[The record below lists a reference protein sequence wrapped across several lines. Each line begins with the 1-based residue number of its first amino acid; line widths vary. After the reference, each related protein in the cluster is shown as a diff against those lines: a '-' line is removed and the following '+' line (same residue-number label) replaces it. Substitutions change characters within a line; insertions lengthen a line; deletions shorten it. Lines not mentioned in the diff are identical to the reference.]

1 MFREIL
7 KYRDLMFMLT
17 LRDIRVRYKQ
27 AVMGYLW
34 AIFMPIIAVLSGV
47 IIKTAISILSG
58 KAIDLSEVS
67 SIAVK
72 VLPWTFFVS
81 SIRFS
86 VNSLVGNRDLVTKV
100 YFPREVF
107 PFASILAC
115 LFDLAVAAA
124 SLSIILAFTH
134 IGISAHIAWLPVFL
148 IFLILFTSGLGLLF
162 SAANLFFRDVKYI
175 VEIILMFGI
184 FFTPV
189 FYEAATFDKWQVL
202 LLINPIGSILEGLH
216 SAVVL
221 HTMPNIFWT
230 LYAGA
235 SSIIVFAAGLL
246 IFHKSEPY
254 FSENI

>member
-1 MFREIL
+1 
-7 KYRDLMFMLT
+7 
-17 LRDIRVRYKQ
+17 
-27 AVMGYLW
+27 MGYLW
-34 AIFMPIIAVLSGV
+34 AIFMPIIAVLSGI
-47 IIKTAISILSG
+47 IIKAAISIVSG

-72 VLPWTFFVS
+72 VLPWTFFIS

-86 VNSLVGNRDLVTKV
+86 VNSLVGNRELVTKV

-115 LFDLAVAAA
+115 LFDFAIAAA
-124 SLSIILAFTH
+124 SLSIILIFTH
-134 IGISAHIAWLPVFL
+134 IGISVHILWVPLIL
-148 IFLILFTSGLGLLF
+148 IFLILLTSGLGLIF
-162 SAANLFFRDVKYI
+162 ASANLFFRDVKYI

-189 FYEAATFDKWQVL
+189 FYEAGTFGKWKAL
-202 LLINPIGSILEGLH
+202 LLLNPIGSILDGLN

-221 HTMPNIFWT
+221 HTMPSVLWT
-230 LYAGA
+230 FYAGV
-235 SSIIVFAAGLL
+235 SSIMVFSAGLY